1 MFICIQKIN
10 IISNL
15 FLGYCKDIASL
26 LFWELWERLTIPIK
40 NDSINLQETFML
52 ICTQQ
57 INVITHFFI
66 KILQRNSK
74 LVILGNLGTPR
85 PPKKLASTWRNLWC
99 LSARKKNQL
108 HSFFFPWHIAKILQ
122 ICCSGNFGQST
133 AYSGCFGLLTY
144 TQNDTS
150 TLQKA
155 FVFNCRPKSNFILH
169 VFLEVLQRYAN
180 FLFWVLCAC
189 LTAHTQNDKINL

>member
-40 NDSINLQETFML
+40 NDSINLQETFMP

-57 INVITHFFI
+57 INVITHFFV

-99 LSARKKNQL
+99 LSARKKST
-108 HSFFFPWHIAKILQ
+108 SFFLF
-122 ICCSGNFGQST
+122 S
-133 AYSGCFGLLTY
+133 LTY
-144 TQNDTS
+144 CKD
-150 TLQKA
+150 
-155 FVFNCRPKSNFILH
+155 I
-169 VFLEVLQRYAN
+169 AN
-180 FLFWVLCAC
+180 LLLWELWAKYCLFWVLWPAYI
-189 LTAHTQNDKINL
+189 HPKWY